1 MFLACHWGIMK
12 KFLNLIFT
20 IIIVVVLCAVIAY
33 NSLPSYF
40 SKHFTNKA
48 QVSISISDFI
58 IRPSTLTIENL
69 QISNPPKSIL
79 RKAFDAQKIELYAPI
94 SEYFHDQIVID
105 DMTIDNT
112 YIGLEFESPKNSRGN
127 WQTILNNIKPPEEK
141 EQNRSILIKKLVFT
155 DLRVELVYRE
165 GSQNIRKLKPIDRL
179 ELTNISSKGGVPT
192 DQIMHI
198 ILSEMVRNILSLEG
212 LQNLIEDVVPGARQ
226 AGSVL
231 RSVKGFFLG
240 TLDEDNE
247 SVLPT
252 AE

>member
-1 MFLACHWGIMK
+1 MS

-20 IIIVVVLCAVIAY
+20 IFIVIILCVVIAY

-40 SKHFTNKA
+40 SNHFTNKA

-58 IRPSTLTIENL
+58 IRPSTLTINNL

-79 RKAFDAQKIELYAPI
+79 RKAFDAQKIELYTPI
-94 SEYFHDQIVID
+94 REYFQDQIVID
-105 DMTIDNT
+105 DMTVDNA
-112 YIGLEFESPKNSRGN
+112 YIGLEFESPKNSHGN
-127 WQTILNNIKPPEEK
+127 WQTILQNIKPLEERNQK
-141 EQNRSILIKKLVFT
+141 RSVLIKKLIFT
-155 DLRVELVYRE
+155 DLNVELVYRE

-179 ELTNISSKGGVPT
+179 ELTNISTKGGVPT

-198 ILSEMVRNILSLEG
+198 ILSEMLRSILSVEG
-212 LQNLIEDVVPGARQ
+212 LQNIIEDVVPGARQ

-240 TLDEDNE
+240 ALDEE
-247 SVLPT
+247 SDSLLPT